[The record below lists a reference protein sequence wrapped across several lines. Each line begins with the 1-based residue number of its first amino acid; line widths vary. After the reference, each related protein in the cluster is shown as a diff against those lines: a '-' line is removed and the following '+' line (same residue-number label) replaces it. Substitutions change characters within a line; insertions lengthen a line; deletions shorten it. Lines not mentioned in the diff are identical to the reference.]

1 MARGV
6 ATDMRGSRARDD
18 FVMTIDSDEE
28 QAGAPDQEEV
38 VPEAPKKNK
47 ATIGEREK
55 IRDDG
60 RARRTA
66 TDAEALEMGN
76 GFEFDVGD
84 SEIAPTSWD
93 FSVEGAKGAG
103 RFSVDDIIERRREG
117 LSDSIKGVTNDEEDD
132 EEDSEEE
139 DEDEEKADTDVMEQD
154 DEEDEEAGAARAA
167 DAYAES
173 ESDEEGFGSG
183 ARAKKREAESDF
195 ESGDDEEED
204 DPLDEEKEA
213 DEPEVAEES
222 SEDSSDEDEET
233 RARKADY
240 FAKEGDDAP
249 EDVSFSSLR
258 LNRALLRAIESL
270 GFKKPTPIQARTIP
284 VALAGKDIVAGAVT
298 GSGKTAAFLIPI
310 LERLSYRQKGVEEAK
325 SRVVVLCP
333 TRELAIQ
340 CHSVG
345 KALAKFMGVRFALC
359 VGGLSLKVQEAELKL
374 RPDIIIA
381 TPGRLI
387 DHVRN
392 SSSFGVDD
400 VEILVMDEADRML
413 EDGFEAE
420 LNEIVRLCPAKRQ
433 TMLFSATMTDD
444 VDQLVRLSLDRPVRM
459 FVDPRKSTSSRLV
472 QEFVRVRAPSS
483 ANAAARMQGE
493 DAHRVA
499 LLLTLCTRTFR
510 DQVIIFVRSKKLA
523 HQLKIIFG
531 LLDLSAAELHGDL
544 SQEQRLQS
552 LTAFR
557 DRKADFLLATDLA
570 SRGLDIRGVQTVINY
585 DMPAQLEQYLHR
597 VGRTARAGRNGRSV
611 TLVGEGDRRLLK
623 TVLKRTPAEQ
633 VKHRLLPPEAVQRMD
648 EAIVALRPEVEQV
661 LVEEKEERALRQA
674 EMQVTK
680 GENMIEHGDEIFSRP
695 KRTWFQ
701 SEKDK
706 AAAKHMSKAEYA
718 AKMDAVKAAEK
729 KKAEKGK
736 DRFAGLSRRQKR
748 SKLMREEVARENIQ
762 GATDAAVR
770 AAKRAQRP
778 KQLGEPE
785 PKRQKQSKSKSKNKS
800 KGGPGGKSSFS
811 RDMNTR
817 NR

>member
-28 QAGAPDQEEV
+28 HTDAPDQENMEPEV
-38 VPEAPKKNK
+38 PKKNK

-84 SEIAPTSWD
+84 SEIMPNSWD
-93 FSVEGAKGAG
+93 FSVKGAKGAKQ
-103 RFSVDDIIERRREG
+103 FSVDDIIERRREG
-117 LSDSIKGVTNDEEDD
+117 LSDSIKDVTNDEEDD
-132 EEDSEEE
+132 EGVDG
-139 DEDEEKADTDVMEQD
+139 DDGITGTDVMVQD
-154 DEEDEEAGAARAA
+154 DGEEDEEEGAARAA

-183 ARAKKREAESDF
+183 ARAKKREAESDP
-195 ESGDDEEED
+195 ESGGEEED
-204 DPLDEEKEA
+204 EDPLDEENDA
-213 DEPEVAEES
+213 DEAQVAEDS

-240 FAKEGDDAP
+240 FSKEGDDAP
-249 EDVSFSSLR
+249 EDVSFSSLH

-359 VGGLSLKVQEAELKL
+359 VGGLSLKMQEAELKL

-493 DAHRVA
+493 DAHRIA

-552 LTAFR
+552 LTSFR
-557 DRKADFLLATDLA
+557 DRKTDFLLATDLA

-623 TVLKRTPAEQ
+623 TVLKRTAAEQ
-633 VKHRLLPPEAVQRMD
+633 VKHRLLPAEAVQRMG

-661 LVEEKEERALRQA
+661 LAEEKEERALRQA

-701 SEKDK
+701 SEKEK
-706 AAAKHMSKAEYA
+706 AAAKHMSMAEYA

-785 PKRQKQSKSKSKNKS
+785 PKRQKQSKNKSKNKKS
-800 KGGPGGKSSFS
+800 KGGSGGKSAFS

-817 NR
+817 HQ